1 MGPTLTLTLN
11 PNPNPNPTPNPNP
24 NPNPNPGQ
32 ERLGVD
38 ETGASEA
45 VRIRTEWLAE
55 GGVAGVARHPELQTL
70 LLDGNRATSL
80 AG

>member
-1 MGPTLTLTLN
+1 MGPTLTLTLTLTLN
-11 PNPNPNPTPNPNP
+11 LTLN
-24 NPNPNPGQ
+24 Q